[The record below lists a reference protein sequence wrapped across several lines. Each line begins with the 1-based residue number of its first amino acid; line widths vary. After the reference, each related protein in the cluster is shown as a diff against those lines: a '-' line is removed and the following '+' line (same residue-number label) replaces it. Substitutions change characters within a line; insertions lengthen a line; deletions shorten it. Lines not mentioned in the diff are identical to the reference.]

1 LNVDKINLLFEGDL
15 RVINMGLEIFA
26 ENLKKEGVDTLQMN
40 WRPPAG
46 GNEKLSSLLK
56 RLGR

>member
-1 LNVDKINLLFEGDL
+1 MNVEKINELFGRDL
-15 RVINMGLEIFA
+15 IVINMGLEVFA
-26 ENLKKEGVDTLQMN
+26 ENLAKEAVETLQMN

-56 RLGR
+56 KLGR

>member
-1 LNVDKINLLFEGDL
+1 MNVDKINLLFTSEL
-15 RVINMGLEIFA
+15 HVINMGLEIFA
-26 ENLKKEGVDTLQMN
+26 ENLKKEGIDTLQMN